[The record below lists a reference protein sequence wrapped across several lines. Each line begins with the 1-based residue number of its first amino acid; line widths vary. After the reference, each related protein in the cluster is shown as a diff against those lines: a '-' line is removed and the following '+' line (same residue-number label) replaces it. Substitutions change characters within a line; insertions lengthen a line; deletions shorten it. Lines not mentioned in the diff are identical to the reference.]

1 MYQRVLQ
8 GREKALRLEHI
19 LTFDTVNNLGNLY
32 VDQGRLD
39 EAERMYQRV
48 LQGYEKALGREQVN
62 TYIPALNTT
71 EKFAILYKQMGRAN
85 EAEDL
90 CSRALYGLKAV
101 LGRPSKRCQNIIT
114 ALTILHGDQG
124 WLHCLL
130 HNRRSYDYFVLF

>member
-8 GREKALRLEHI
+8 GREKALRPEHI
-19 LTFDTVNNLGNLY
+19 STFDTVNNLSNLY

-62 TYIPALNTT
+62 TYIPALDTT
-71 EKFAILYKQMGRAN
+71 EKLAILYKQVGRAN

-90 CSRALYGLKAV
+90 YSRALYGLKAV
-101 LGRPSKRCQNIIT
+101 LGRPSKRCQDIIT
-114 ALTILHGDQG
+114 ALAILHGD
-124 WLHCLL
+124 
-130 HNRRSYDYFVLF
+130 